1 MLRRWLGAASR
12 LLEPWGSSGLT
23 CSTSA
28 GGRSSLP
35 QAVLNHC
42 LWTGGLHSSQV
53 QLPAAVGSGQL
64 LWFPQASGSVNAF
77 KFIYTQVLSSP
88 WLWSYP
94 ANAGAGLSFG
104 KVQKYLEWGLANIW
118 HHSTYCQGTLG
129 FIYWHVLVLTRSI
142 YGASYV
148 SEMSAAVALKTRCAP
163 SYSSFPSLCTP
174 WAPALLLFCFPTPSR
189 MASQE
194 HDRVDKF
201 SLLQGRPF

>member
-42 LWTGGLHSSQV
+42 LWTGGLRSSQV
-53 QLPAAVGSGQL
+53 RLPTAVGSGQL
-64 LWFPQASGSVNAF
+64 LWFPQASDSVNAF
-77 KFIYTQVLSSP
+77 MFIYSQVRSSP

-104 KVQKYLEWGLANIW
+104 KVQKYLEWGLANIIAHTVKEHW
-118 HHSTYCQGTLG
+118 ALFTGMCLSWQGL
-129 FIYWHVLVLTRSI
+129 FMKL
-142 YGASYV
+142 SYL
-148 SEMSAAVALKTRCAP
+148 SETSAAVALKTRWAS

-174 WAPALLLFCFPTPSR
+174 WAPTPLLFCFATPSR
-189 MASQE
+189 MASQ
-194 HDRVDKF
+194 HHRVDKF
-201 SLLQGRPF
+201 SLLQGWPF

>member
-42 LWTGGLHSSQV
+42 LWTGGLHSSHV
-53 QLPAAVGSGQL
+53 RLPTAVGSGQL

-77 KFIYTQVLSSP
+77 RFIYSQVRSSP

-118 HHSTYCQGTLG
+118 RHHSTYCQGTLG
-129 FIYWHVLVLTRSI
+129 FIYWHVLVLIRSI
-142 YGASYV
+142 YGAFFPFGDLCCCCAEDQMYFIIFQFPFSV
-148 SEMSAAVALKTRCAP
+148 HPLSSCSPVILLPHTLKDG
-163 SYSSFPSLCTP
+163 L
-174 WAPALLLFCFPTPSR
+174 SR
-189 MASQE
+189 TWQ
-194 HDRVDKF
+194 DR
-201 SLLQGRPF
+201 